1 MLQRFPDPA
10 TLAAISGG
18 VKRLMNQF
26 NDAAGVQ
33 VPSFPSARKSG
44 EEGKS
49 RPQLKTQK
57 TRRLR
62 VSAVK

>member
-18 VKRLMNQF
+18 AKRLVNQF
-26 NDAAGVQ
+26 NDAACVQ
-33 VPSFPSARKSG
+33 VSSFPSARKSG
-44 EEGKS
+44 EEGRS
-49 RPQLKTQK
+49 RPQLETLK
-57 TRRLR
+57 TRRLS

>member
-18 VKRLMNQF
+18 AKRLVNQF

-33 VPSFPSARKSG
+33 VSSFPSARKSG

-49 RPQLKTQK
+49 RPQLKTLK